1 MRQSILI
8 LFLLLSIT
16 NSYAQDSGVREDRI
30 QAVKIAYITEE
41 INLTSRQSQ
50 QFWPLYNEYQA
61 AVKSLNQSYRK
72 NIRLKDMSD
81 AEVTAYIEI
90 KLTVEEQKIA
100 LQRTYLQKYLQVI
113 SIRQI
118 ARLYRAEQ
126 KFKKE
131 LLRRAR
137 ERRDSRGNSSGSR

>member
-1 MRQSILI
+1 MKQFILI
-8 LFLLLSIT
+8 LLLLLGIT
-16 NSYAQDSGVREDRI
+16 NIYAQNPGDREDRI

-61 AVKSLNQSYRK
+61 AIKSLNQSLRK

-81 AEVTAYIEI
+81 AEISAFIEN
-90 KLTVEEQKIA
+90 KLTAEEQKIA

-131 LLRRAR
+131 LLRRAK
-137 ERRDSRGNSSGSR
+137 ERRESRGNGARNR